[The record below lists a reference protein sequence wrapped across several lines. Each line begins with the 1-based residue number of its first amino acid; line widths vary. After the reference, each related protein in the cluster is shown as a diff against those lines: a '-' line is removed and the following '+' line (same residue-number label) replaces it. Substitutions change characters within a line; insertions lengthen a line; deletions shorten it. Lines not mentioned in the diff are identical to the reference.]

1 MTVVLNEFQVDPAI
15 VRLMLR
21 PDWQHK
27 RTDDSWLSRF
37 PAHPK
42 SECKQLPFV
51 EFCGLE
57 WALREN
63 AQVRKPE
70 LAVLNGAPNLDY
82 PPGDFDPTAGYI
94 IGFTAMADAAICVD
108 LRPAQC
114 PRIIYD
120 CLAPCPIYATAFSS
134 IPEFVRFYLERHDR

>member
-57 WALREN
+57 W
-63 AQVRKPE
+63 
-70 LAVLNGAPNLDY
+70 
-82 PPGDFDPTAGYI
+82 
-94 IGFTAMADAAICVD
+94 C
-108 LRPAQC
+108 
-114 PRIIYD
+114 
-120 CLAPCPIYATAFSS
+120 
-134 IPEFVRFYLERHDR
+134 FVRMLKFASQSSQS